1 MSIMSSDDPVRVG
14 VVVVVVVVVEI
25 GVVVE
30 DIFGLLVV
38 SGSCFSF
45 KQLRGRGFFLFDS

>member
-14 VVVVVVVVVEI
+14 VVVVVEI

-30 DIFGLLVV
+30 DIFGPLVV

>member
-1 MSIMSSDDPVRVG
+1 MSSDDPVRVG
-14 VVVVVVVVVEI
+14 VVVVVEI

-38 SGSCFSF
+38 SGSYFF
-45 KQLRGRGFFLFDS
+45 FQPVEGEGFFPF

>member
-14 VVVVVVVVVEI
+14 VVVVAVEI